1 MNSPTPES
9 KNEIQPQAG
18 ADLLRAAPSRD
29 SSEKVGSAAP
39 AGADTWGTDKLDQG
53 DVTARGAG
61 RFKTTRNHHSIWS
74 KISLVLIGLLIGC
87 GGLWWVQQQ
96 KQRTQDQ
103 RRERQNL
110 QRQAVSSEIERLWS
124 RYHLRLENT
133 RLHLQGLVTKSSQ
146 DLPPP
151 ELEECARFFEEVSQ
165 AMAGKADSLRPAKSS
180 LPAEIHEMH
189 GLVQEW
195 LQARNRLNARF
206 SATTDREDWERLL
219 ADRDRERRCWQ
230 ELLPFFTAVPQAQPD
245 YAQIFSARLET
256 QLRQKQALTAYG
268 ESARLYDQL
277 GVSEALRPAWLGHW
291 KALSESANT
300 GVRPPQVEPDELISS
315 GAPGWL
321 VAGLIARQL
330 EAKKSVMPSA
340 AENNTA
346 SKPIPTSKPREQ
358 SPTRVITSPTY
369 PIYVASV
376 RDFSDGELAKLP
388 SLPMQEQMS
397 LQILSMGMATQ
408 APLKLEKTISGA
420 TGGLMYFAKNKV
432 AAKKESFVFESGKLI
447 QIPDALA
454 NNHVEIQPQ
463 QGLRLQATDREGK
476 PLFELYLQTP
486 KTPSL
491 EFLLQ
496 TTAPQAE
503 LKDQAYQEFS
513 VRLGYWLQRIHS
525 GNGAALAYRLTKDA
539 TANSK
544 QAHYDLSPIDGG
556 KEWWKMNSPV
566 PPEIAKAEPRSDIAQ
581 LKIIVTEAQK
591 NVRTAVNNQMDRIV
605 SNMGMKLNA
614 AHKEAIQK
622 ADQER
627 VDQAKDRL
635 TKAQNYLAA
644 AQSSNSF
651 SPQPPSVK
659 PETGRYRLSV
669 RGITGSESVGFVDLC
684 IVELN

>member
-1 MNSPTPES
+1 MSSPTPES

-18 ADLLRAAPSRD
+18 VDLLRAPSSRH
-29 SSEKVGSAAP
+29 SSEKIGTAAP
-39 AGADTWGTDKLDQG
+39 AGADTWGTEKLDE
-53 DVTARGAG
+53 VAAAARGAG
-61 RFKTTRNHHSIWS
+61 RSKESRNHHSVWS

-87 GGLWWVQQQ
+87 GGLWWAQNQQ
-96 KQRTQDQ
+96 QRTQDQ
-103 RRERQNL
+103 RRQKQNL
-110 QRQAVSSEIERLWS
+110 QRQAVISEIERLWS
-124 RYHLRLENT
+124 RYRLRLEKT
-133 RLHLQGLVTKSSQ
+133 RLHLQRLVTKSSQ

-189 GLVQEW
+189 SLVQEW
-195 LQARNRLNARF
+195 LQARNRLNARL
-206 SATTDREDWERLL
+206 SATTDREDWELLL

-230 ELLPFFTAVPQAQPD
+230 ELLPFFTAIPQAQPD

-277 GVSEALRPAWLGHW
+277 GVPEALRPAWLGHW
-291 KALSESANT
+291 KALSESATT
-300 GVRPPQVEPDELISS
+300 GVRPPQVEADELIAS

-330 EAKKSVMPSA
+330 ETRPSA
-340 AENNTA
+340 MRPAPEITAA
-346 SKPIPTSKPREQ
+346 SKPIPTSKPLEQ

-388 SLPMQEQMS
+388 SLPMQEHMT
-397 LQILSMGMATQ
+397 LQVLPMGTGTQ
-408 APLKLEKTISGA
+408 APVKLEKTIGGT
-420 TGGLMYFAKNKV
+420 TGGLVYFGKGRV
-432 AAKKESFVFESGKLI
+432 AEKKESLAFQSGKLA

-454 NNHVEIQPQ
+454 NGELKVLTQ

-486 KTPSL
+486 GTPAL

-503 LKDQAYQEFS
+503 LKDQAYQEFN

-525 GNGAALAYRLTKDA
+525 GDGAMLAYRLTKDA

-544 QAHYDLSPIDGG
+544 QTHYDLSPIEGG
-556 KEWWKMNSPV
+556 KEWWKMN
-566 PPEIAKAEPRSDIAQ
+566 PPAPPKPANAEHRSDVTQ
-581 LKIIVTEAQK
+581 LKIIVSEARK
-591 NVRTAVNNQMDRIV
+591 NVETAEKNQQERIAN
-605 SNMGMKLNA
+605 NMGTKLIA
-614 AHKEAIQK
+614 AYKEYIQK
-622 ADQER
+622 AAQER
-627 VDQAKDRL
+627 VDQAKERL
-635 TKAQNYLAA
+635 TKAQNNLAA

-651 SPQPPSVK
+651 VPPPSSVK

-669 RGITGSESVGFVDLC
+669 RGITGSASVGFVDLC